1 MQITTS
7 SGFGRT
13 RHRSGRQVFPRR
25 ALGHRKTEDAECHP
39 SSISR
44 KEALLHPWAD
54 RRIRL
59 DLQAS
64 SSVPAPTIGEKT
76 RMLVRRYP
84 LIPVPWMS
92 GSQWE
97 VATGIPVRFTS
108 NRSRF
113 RKRVNAGRSA
123 ARLRRLLVRAVPWP
137 VPRVLRAKK
146 PQSLVI
152 VACVC

>member
-1 MQITTS
+1 VQITTS
-7 SGFGRT
+7 NGFGQT

-25 ALGHRKTEDAECHP
+25 ALGHQKTEDAEYHP
-39 SSISR
+39 SSINR
-44 KEALLHPWAD
+44 KEVLHHPWAD
-54 RRIRL
+54 HRIRL

-84 LIPVPWMS
+84 LIPVPSMS

-137 VPRVLRAKK
+137 VPRRAKK
-146 PQSLVI
+146 LQSLVI
-152 VACVC
+152 VDCVC